1 MTAVAM
7 GLVSGRVIPPLTVRM
22 ARASNPRGTA
32 AMWVRDRL
40 DGLFADADFADWYPT
55 DGRRGMS
62 PAQLAL
68 VSVLQYAENF
78 TDRQAAEAVRCRLDW
93 KYCLGLE
100 LDDPGFDFT
109 VLSEFRGRVAEG
121 DRADRLLA
129 LVVDR
134 LAEAGLVKRR
144 GRIRTDST
152 HVLAAVRRLNRGELV
167 TETLRCALEDL
178 ALQGEG
184 WLAAL
189 VTADWADRYG
199 RPMRYDRLP
208 RGGDALIAWVLRVGE
223 DGLHILRAVY
233 HDDAPPGLRELRS
246 VQVMRQVWVQQY
258 WHDEAGQ
265 LRWRAAKSTRDRA
278 SRRATGQRNTGK
290 TSADGRPDP
299 ASARVPWS
307 TMEIVTPH
315 DPEARYSQKVTAA
328 GQRDWIGYRDHQ
340 TETCDETSP
349 NVIVQVVTRPA
360 PQQDID
366 ALDDIHRQLTRQ
378 GFQPLEH
385 VVDGGY
391 VTPDSIHQAAL
402 TWDIPLLGPVRDDP
416 QAARRPGF
424 TKEDFH
430 IDWENRTLTCPNGIT
445 SPPWKATLGDG
456 HPRLSVL
463 FPRKA
468 CRECDDRE
476 KCTGN
481 VDGKGRHILLLP
493 EPQQKIQSQ
502 VRKDQ
507 KTSNW
512 QRRFAI
518 RAGCEATVS
527 ETVHAHGL
535 RHCRY
540 RGLAKTHVQH
550 VLTAAGTNIVRLSE
564 YFPPGTTPA
573 SPPRPPSHFQRL
585 CQRLTT

>member
-1 MTAVAM
+1 M
-7 GLVSGRVIPPLTVRM
+7 
-22 ARASNPRGTA
+22 
-32 AMWVRDRL
+32 
-40 DGLFADADFADWYPT
+40 
-55 DGRRGMS
+55 
-62 PAQLAL
+62 
-68 VSVLQYAENF
+68 
-78 TDRQAAEAVRCRLDW
+78 
-93 KYCLGLE
+93 
-100 LDDPGFDFT
+100 
-109 VLSEFRGRVAEG
+109 
-121 DRADRLLA
+121 
-129 LVVDR
+129 DR

-167 TETLRCALEDL
+167 AETLRCSLEDL
-178 ALQGEG
+178 ALHGER

-189 VTADWADRYG
+189 VTPDWADRYG
-199 RPMRYDRLP
+199 RPVRYDRLP

-233 HDDAPPGLRELRS
+233 HADAPPGLRELRS
-246 VQVMRQVWVQQY
+246 VQVLRQVWVQQY
-258 WHDEAGQ
+258 WNDESGQ
-265 LRWRAAKSTRDRA
+265 LRWRSAKSTRDRA

-290 TSADGRPDP
+290 SQADGRPDP

-366 ALDDIHRQLTRQ
+366 ALDDIHKQLTRQ

-391 VTPDSIHQAAL
+391 VTPDSIHQASMK
-402 TWDIPLLGPVRDDP
+402 WDIPMLGPVRADP
-416 QAARRPGF
+416 QAAQRPGF

-430 IDWENRTLTCPNGIT
+430 IDWETRTLTCPNGIT
-445 SPPWKATLGDG
+445 SPPWKPTLGDG

-468 CRECDDRE
+468 CRECEDRL

-481 VDGKGRHILLLP
+481 IDGKGRHILLLP
-493 EPQQKIQSQ
+493 EPQQKIQTQ

-512 QRRFAI
+512 QQRYAI

-564 YFPPGTTPA
+564 CFPPGTTPA

>member
-1 MTAVAM
+1 
-7 GLVSGRVIPPLTVRM
+7 M
-22 ARASNPRGTA
+22 ARVSNPRGTA
-32 AMWVRDRL
+32 AMWVCDRL
-40 DGLFADADFADWYPT
+40 DGLFADGDFADWYPA
-55 DGRRGMS
+55 DGRRGLS

-68 VSVLQYAENF
+68 VSVLQYAENL
-78 TDRQAAEAVRCRLDW
+78 TDRQAADAVRCRLDW

-100 LDDPGFDFT
+100 LHDPGFDFT
-109 VLSEFRGRVAEG
+109 VLSEFRDRVAEG

-129 LVVDR
+129 LIVDR
-134 LAEAGLVKRR
+134 LAEAGLVRRR

-167 TETLRCALEDL
+167 AETLRCALEEL
-178 ALQGEG
+178 ALQGER

-189 VTADWADRYG
+189 VTSDWADRYG
-199 RPMRYDRLP
+199 RPVRYDRLP
-208 RGGDALIAWVLRVGE
+208 RGGDALIAWVLQVGE
-223 DGLHILRAVY
+223 DGMHILQAVY
-233 HDDAPPGLRELRS
+233 RDDAPPTLRELRS
-246 VQVMRQVWVQQY
+246 VQVLRQVWVQQY
-258 WHDEAGQ
+258 WHDEFGQ

-278 SRRATGQRNTGK
+278 SRRATEQRNTGK
-290 TSADGRPDP
+290 SSADGRPDP

-349 NVIVQVVTRPA
+349 HVIVYVVTRPA

-366 ALDDIHRQLTRQ
+366 ALDDIHQRLTCQ

-391 VTPDSIHQAAL
+391 VTPDSIHQASQK
-402 TWDIPLLGPVRDDP
+402 WDIPLLGPVRADP
-416 QAARRPGF
+416 QAAQRPGF
-424 TKEDFH
+424 TKEDFD
-430 IDWENRTLTCPNGIT
+430 IDWEARTLTCPHGIT
-445 SPPWKATLGDG
+445 SPPWKPTLGDG

-463 FPRKA
+463 FSRKA
-468 CRECDDRE
+468 CRECDDRLN
-476 KCTGN
+476 CTGN
-481 VDGKGRHILLLP
+481 SDGKGRHIFLLP
-493 EPQQKIQSQ
+493 EAQQKIQTQ

-512 QRRFAI
+512 QRRYAI

-550 VLTAAGTNIVRLSE
+550 VLTAAGTNIIRLSE
-564 YFPPGTTPA
+564 HFPPGTTPA

-585 CQRLTT
+585 CRRLPT

>member
-1 MTAVAM
+1 
-7 GLVSGRVIPPLTVRM
+7 
-22 ARASNPRGTA
+22 
-32 AMWVRDRL
+32 MWVRDRL
-40 DGLFADADFADWYPT
+40 DGLFTDDDFADWYPV
-55 DGRRGMS
+55 DGRRGLS

-68 VSVLQYAENF
+68 VSVLQYAENL
-78 TDRQAAEAVRCRLDW
+78 TDRQAADAVRCRLDW

-100 LDDPGFDFT
+100 LGDPGFDFT
-109 VLSEFRGRVAEG
+109 VLSEFRDRVAEG

-144 GRIRTDST
+144 GRLRTDST

-167 TETLRCALEDL
+167 AETLRCALEEL
-178 ALQGEG
+178 ALRGER
-184 WLAAL
+184 WLAPL
-189 VTADWADRYG
+189 VTPDWADRYG
-199 RPMRYDRLP
+199 RPVRYDRLP
-208 RGGDALIAWVLRVGE
+208 RGGEALIAWVLQVGE
-223 DGLHILRAVY
+223 DGMRILQAVY
-233 HDDAPPGLRELRS
+233 RDDASPGLRELRS
-246 VQVMRQVWVQQY
+246 VQVLRQVWVQQY
-258 WHDEAGQ
+258 WHDESGQ

-278 SRRATGQRNTGK
+278 SRRATEQRNTGK
-290 TSADGRPDP
+290 SSADGRSDP

-340 TETCDETSP
+340 TETCDGTSP

-366 ALDDIHRQLTRQ
+366 ALDDIHKQLTRQ

-391 VTPDSIHQAAL
+391 VTPDSIHQAAV
-402 TWDIPLLGPVRDDP
+402 TWGIPVLGPVRADP
-416 QAARRPGF
+416 QAAQRPGF

-430 IDWENRTLTCPNGIT
+430 INWEARTLTCPHGIT
-445 SPPWKATLGDG
+445 SPPWKPTLVDG

-468 CRECDDRE
+468 CRECDDRL

-481 VDGKGRHILLLP
+481 IDGKGRHIFLLP
-493 EPQQKIQSQ
+493 EPQQKIQTQ

-507 KTSNW
+507 KTTDW
-512 QRRFAI
+512 RQRYAI

-540 RGLAKTHVQH
+540 HGLAKTHVQH
-550 VLTAAGTNIVRLSE
+550 VLTAAGANIIRLSE
-564 YFPPGTTPA
+564 CFPPGTAPA
-573 SPPRPPSHFQRL
+573 SPSRPPSHFHQL
-585 CQRLTT
+585 CQRLTA